1 MLKIF
6 KALPAYLGGK
16 RRLLGDIFKTLPL
29 PDKAPV
35 FVDPFLG
42 GGAVSLYAKA
52 RGYRVMCNDIAERS
66 YIVGKALIENST
78 VRLDHDD
85 LVRLAVPTEEVGYA
99 ESELAP
105 EVFPAA
111 HAHYLDLV
119 LANARPLGHAK
130 QSLARLMVIKHAL
143 RLRPMGN
150 FGARTIM
157 RQVAAEAW
165 EEMNINYLRA
175 CYEITD

>member
-1 MLKIF
+1 MRMF
-6 KALPAYLGGK
+6 RALPAYFGGK
-16 RRLLGDIFKTLPL
+16 RRLLGSIFRSLPL
-29 PDKAPV
+29 PGEAPV
-35 FVDPFLG
+35 FIDPFLG
-42 GGAVSLYAKA
+42 GASVSLYAKA
-52 RGYRVMCNDIAERS
+52 RGHRVLCNDIAPRS
-66 YIVGKALIENST
+66 NIVGKALIENST
-78 VRLDHDD
+78 VRLDYDD
-85 LVRLAVPTEEVGYA
+85 LVRLAVPTEEFGYA

-105 EVFPAA
+105 EIFPAA
-111 HAHYLDLV
+111 HARYLDLV
-119 LANARPLGHAK
+119 LANAHSLGHAK